1 LKNKGEKCRL
11 NKHNFASK
19 GSSMS
24 QSNLEKL
31 TGQQI
36 REKFATFFQKY
47 NHEKH
52 NSSSLIPHNDKTLL
66 FCNAGMNQFK
76 DYFTGKEIPKN
87 RRAVTIQKCVRA
99 GGKHNDLENVGHTP
113 RHHTFFEM
121 LGNFSFG
128 DYFKDE
134 AIKLAW
140 EFLTIELKI
149 PKEKLIVTVHYTDA
163 EARKIWNE
171 KIGIPM
177 EKIIDKGDKDNFWEM
192 GEYGPCG
199 PCSEIF
205 FDHGEKYATPN
216 MVYQNPND
224 MLEDESRYIEIWNLV
239 FMQFEKTPEGKFSL
253 PKPSIDTG
261 AGLERVAAAI
271 QGTYNNY
278 DTDIFV
284 PIMKKIEE
292 ISGKKYSDPK
302 TKDAFRVVADHIR
315 SSTMLITDG
324 VIPSNEGRGY
334 VLRRIIRRAVKF
346 LNELDVKTVSF
357 YKLIPAVF
365 ESLGVEYPEN
375 MKNAELAEKFLE
387 LEERKFRETLENG
400 LKFFNEALTTSVT
413 NNTLAGTAAFKLY
426 DTYGFPVDLT
436 EIYLADRG
444 MKLDNAGFEKAM
456 NEQKELSRKSW
467 KGALDMS
474 DKVFFAIKEKNGATN
489 FVGYE
494 KFESTAKLI
503 AVEKLGEQLGLV
515 FDTTPFYGEGGGQAG
530 DIGVITDGK
539 NILAH
544 IDDTQKPV
552 DGIFVHLSKDADHLE
567 IGKTY
572 TLKVDSQ
579 TRKLTMRNHS
589 ATHLLQSA
597 LIKVLGTHVKQSG
610 SSVDSTRLRFDF
622 THLQAVTKEELQ
634 KVEDLVNAE
643 IQKANKVDA
652 NIMNIADA
660 QKKGAM
666 ALFGEK
672 YGNEVRVLTMGDFS
686 IELCGGTH
694 VSNTGDIGLFTI
706 LFETSLATGIRRI
719 EATTSENAIN
729 ILASR
734 SNLFRKV
741 EALIGDKE
749 ERAISKLENVFV
761 DLKNKMKEI
770 EQLKDKLQVLESK
783 DLFNSVENISGID
796 VAVIE
801 ASEGSDLR
809 KLSDLFVSKYQNGA
823 VVLYNKNGDKA
834 QVLVRATKAAAKL
847 NAGNALKEILT
858 VVNGRGGGKPDLA
871 QGSGEAVLM
880 PKLAHHAK
888 TVIKGMLQ

>member
-1 LKNKGEKCRL
+1 
-11 NKHNFASK
+11 
-19 GSSMS
+19 MS
-24 QSNLEKL
+24 EIKKL
-31 TGQQI
+31 SGHEI
-36 REKFATFFQKY
+36 RQKFAAFF
-47 NHEKH
+47 EKH
-52 NSSSLIPHNDKTLL
+52 KHDKHASSSLIPHNDKTLL
-66 FCNAGMNQFK
+66 FTNAGMNQFK
-76 DYFTGKEIPKN
+76 DYFTGKDTPKN
-87 RRAVTIQKCVRA
+87 RRAVSIQKCVRA

-128 DYFKDE
+128 DYFKED
-134 AIKLAW
+134 AIRLAW
-140 EFLTIELKI
+140 DFLTKELGI
-149 PKEKLIVTVHYTDA
+149 PENKLTVTVHYTDA

-171 KIGIPM
+171 QIGLPQ
-177 EKIIDKGDKDNFWEM
+177 ERIIDKGDKDNFWEM

-216 MVYQNPND
+216 IVLSNPKD
-224 MLEDESRYIEIWNLV
+224 YLEDEARYIEIWNLV
-239 FMQFEKTPEGKFSL
+239 FMQFEKTPEGKFNL

-284 PIMKKIEE
+284 PIMKKIEQ
-292 ISGKKYSDPK
+292 ISGKKYSDQK
-302 TKDAFRVVADHIR
+302 YQAAFRVVADHIR
-315 SSTMLITDG
+315 SCTMLITDG

-334 VLRRIIRRAVKF
+334 VLRRIIRRAVKY
-346 LNELDVKTVSF
+346 LNELDVNTVSF

-365 ESLGVEYPEN
+365 ESLGVEYPDN

-387 LEERKFRETLENG
+387 LEERKFRETLETG
-400 LKFFNEALTTSVT
+400 LKFFNEALNTSVK
-413 NNTLAGTAAFKLY
+413 NGTLDGAVAFKLY
-426 DTYGFPVDLT
+426 DTYGFPADLT
-436 EIYLADRG
+436 EIYLIEKG
-444 MKLDNAGFEKAM
+444 LKLDHAGFEKAM
-456 NEQKELSRKSW
+456 NEQKEQSRKSW

-474 DKVFFAIKEKNGATN
+474 DKVFFEIKEKFGATK

-494 KFESTAKLI
+494 TTITTAKLV

-515 FDTTPFYGEGGGQAG
+515 FDTTSFYGEGGGQVG

-552 DGIFVHLSKDADHLE
+552 DGLHVHLSKDADHLE
-567 IGKTY
+567 IGKSY
-572 TLKVDSQ
+572 TLQVDEK

-622 THLQAVTKEELQ
+622 THLQAVTKEELS
-634 KVEDLVNAE
+634 KVEELVNAE
-643 IQKANKVDA
+643 VQKANKVA
-652 NIMNIADA
+652 AEVMPMAKA
-660 QKKGAM
+660 QEKGAM

-686 IELCGGTH
+686 VELCGGTH
-694 VSNTGDIGLFTI
+694 VQNTGDIGLFTI
-706 LFETSLATGIRRI
+706 LSESSLATGVRRI

-729 ILASR
+729 LLKSR
-734 SNLFRKV
+734 SNLLRKV
-741 EALIGDKE
+741 EALVGDKE
-749 ERAISKLENVFV
+749 ERAYTKLENVYA
-761 DLKNKMKEI
+761 DLKSKQKEI
-770 EQLKDKLQVLESK
+770 EALREKLQNIESK
-783 DLFNSVENISGID
+783 DLFNSTENIGGVD
-796 VAVIE
+796 VAIVE

-809 KLSDLFVSKYQNGA
+809 KLSDLFVSKFQNGA
-823 VVLYNKNGDKA
+823 VVLFNKNGDKA
-834 QVLVRATKAAAKL
+834 QVLVRASKGAAKL

-858 VVNGRGGGKPDLA
+858 VVNGRGGGKPDMA
-871 QGSGEAVLM
+871 QGSGEVQNFA
-880 PKLAHHAK
+880 KLKSHAES
-888 TVIKGMLQ
+888 VIKGMLA

>member
-1 LKNKGEKCRL
+1 
-11 NKHNFASK
+11 
-19 GSSMS
+19 MS
-24 QSNLEKL
+24 EIKKL
-31 TGQQI
+31 SGHEI
-36 REKFATFFQKY
+36 RQKFATFF
-47 NHEKH
+47 EKH
-52 NSSSLIPHNDKTLL
+52 KHDKHASSSLIPHNDKTLL
-66 FCNAGMNQFK
+66 FTNAGMNQFK
-76 DYFTGKEIPKN
+76 DYFTGKDTPKN
-87 RRAVTIQKCVRA
+87 RRAVSIQKCVRA

-128 DYFKDE
+128 DYFKED
-134 AIKLAW
+134 AIRLAW
-140 EFLTIELKI
+140 DFLTKELGI
-149 PKEKLIVTVHYTDA
+149 PENKLTVTVHHTDA

-171 KIGIPM
+171 QIGLPQ
-177 EKIIDKGDKDNFWEM
+177 ERIIDKGDKDNFWEM

-216 MVYQNPND
+216 LVLSNPKD
-224 MLEDESRYIEIWNLV
+224 YLEDEARYIEIWNLV
-239 FMQFEKTPEGKFSL
+239 FMQFEKTPEGKFNL

-284 PIMKKIEE
+284 PIMKKIES

-302 TKDAFRVVADHIR
+302 YQDAFRVVADHIR
-315 SSTMLITDG
+315 SCTMLITDG

-334 VLRRIIRRAVKF
+334 VLRRIIRRAVKY
-346 LNELDVKTVSF
+346 LNELDVNTVSF
-357 YKLIPAVF
+357 YKLVSAVF
-365 ESLGVEYPEN
+365 ESLGVEYPDN

-387 LEERKFRETLENG
+387 LEERKFRETLETG
-400 LKFFNEALTTSVT
+400 LKFFNEALKNSVK
-413 NNTLAGTAAFKLY
+413 NGTLEGAVAFKLY
-426 DTYGFPVDLT
+426 DTYGFPADLT
-436 EIYLADRG
+436 EIYLTEKG
-444 MKLDNAGFEKAM
+444 LKLDHAGFEKAM
-456 NEQKELSRKSW
+456 NEQKEQSRKSW

-474 DKVFFAIKEKNGATN
+474 DKVFFSVKEKFGATK

-494 KFESTAKLI
+494 TTTSTAKLVAI
-503 AVEKLGEQLGLV
+503 EKLGEQLGLI
-515 FDTTPFYGEGGGQAG
+515 FDTTPFYGEGGGQVG

-552 DGIFVHLSKDADHLE
+552 DGLHVHLSSDADHLE
-567 IGKTY
+567 LGKSY
-572 TLKVDSQ
+572 TLVVDDK

-589 ATHLLQSA
+589 ATHLLQAA
-597 LIKVLGTHVKQSG
+597 LIKTLGTHVKQSG

-622 THLQAVTKEELQ
+622 THLQAVSKEELQ
-634 KVEDLVNAE
+634 KVEELVNAE

-652 NIMNIADA
+652 SVMSMAKA
-660 QKKGAM
+660 QEKGAM

-686 IELCGGTH
+686 VELCGGTH
-694 VSNTGDIGLFTI
+694 VHNTGDIGLFTI
-706 LFETSLATGIRRI
+706 LSESSLATGVRRI

-729 ILASR
+729 LLKSR
-734 SNLFRKV
+734 SNMLRKF
-741 EALIGDKE
+741 EALVGDKE
-749 ERAISKLENVFV
+749 ERAYTKLENVYA
-761 DLKNKMKEI
+761 DLKSKQKEI
-770 EQLKDKLQVLESK
+770 EQLREKLQNIESK
-783 DLFNSVENISGID
+783 DLFNTTENIGGVDIAI
-796 VAVIE
+796 VE

-823 VVLYNKNGDKA
+823 VVLFNKNGDKA
-834 QVLVRATKAAAKL
+834 QVLVRASKGASKL

-858 VVNGRGGGKPDLA
+858 VVNGRGGGKPDMA
-871 QGSGEAVLM
+871 QGSGEATH
-880 PKLAHHAK
+880 LAKISSHAK
-888 TVIKGMLQ
+888 TVIKGMLA